1 MRFVL
6 DASVALRWVLEGEQH
21 PNADLVLKQIL
32 ESPEYFAIPELFGFE
47 VLSVLAR
54 LHPEPYV
61 AFTTAVTPVL
71 QCGILRYPL
80 TEAIVRRS
88 FRFTGIG
95 LTGYDAGY
103 AALAEELGGCWI
115 TFDTKAVEK
124 LGDEKLAMDLFTGLP
139 EGWHKKDK
147 KKRNVQEH
155 PFFGSWKTE

>member
-1 MRFVL
+1 MKFIL

-21 PNADLVLKQIL
+21 PHADRVLGGIL
-32 ESPEYFAIPELFGFE
+32 KSPEYFAIPELFGFE

-54 LHPEPYV
+54 LHPEPYE

-88 FRFTGIG
+88 FRFTEQG

-115 TFDTKAVEK
+115 TFDGKAVKK
-124 LGDEKLAMDLFTGLP
+124 LGGRKLAVDLFKGLP
-139 EGWHKKDK
+139 AGWVDI
-147 KKRNVQEH
+147 
-155 PFFGSWKTE
+155 F